1 MTKIGLFVD
10 STCDLPIEQLEKRGI
25 FYVPLHVIFG
35 SEEYLDMVEL
45 SSESF
50 FEKLVS
56 SKYHPTTSL
65 PSPKEVLTVFEK
77 ARDQGIDI
85 LYSLLVS
92 SKLSG
97 TFQSATIAKTM
108 FDEKYGD
115 MEIKLI
121 DSQGAT
127 GQQGLSALTLNDIIA
142 RNGTVEEIDD
152 AWEKIKERSILAAA
166 IDTLRYLRRGGRV
179 GTMKSLMSKILNLK
193 PLITIKDGTI
203 ESFGKARGLVPA
215 MDELIKYGQQ
225 FFSPDEPVRAFVGH
239 SVRYDLLDDMREM
252 VTSSFNV
259 VEIDELMIGSAIG
272 VHIGPGAIGYVIQP
286 YLD

>member
-1 MTKIGLFVD
+1 M
-10 STCDLPIEQLEKRGI
+10 
-25 FYVPLHVIFG
+25 
-35 SEEYLDMVEL
+35 DMVEL
-45 SSESF
+45 SSERF
-50 FEKLVS
+50 FQKLVTS
-56 SKYHPTTSL
+56 EFHPSTSL
-65 PSPKEVLTVFEK
+65 PSPKEILSVFEE
-77 ARDQGIDI
+77 ARDKGIDI

-97 TFQSATIAKTM
+97 TFQSAIIAKKM
-108 FDEKYGD
+108 FDELYGD

-152 AWEKIKERSILAAA
+152 AWEKIRERSILAAA

-179 GTMKSLMSKILNLK
+179 GTVKSLMSKVLNLK

-215 MDELIKYGQQ
+215 MDELIKYGQL
-225 FFSPDEPVRAFVGH
+225 FFKPDEPVRAFVGH
-239 SVRYDLLDDMREM
+239 SVRYELLDSMREK
-252 VTSSFNV
+252 VNEAFNV
-259 VEIDELMIGSAIG
+259 IEVDELMIGSAIG

>member
-1 MTKIGLFVD
+1 MSKIGLLVD
-10 STCDLPIEQLEKRGI
+10 STCDLPIEQLEQRGI
-25 FYVPLHVIFG
+25 FFVPLHVIFG

-45 SSESF
+45 SSENF
-50 FEKLVS
+50 FKKLIT
-56 SKYHPTTSL
+56 SKFHPTTSL
-65 PSPKEVLTVFEK
+65 PSPQKILGVFEE

-97 TFQSATIAKTM
+97 TFQSAVIAKKM
-108 FDEKYGD
+108 FDERYGD

-142 RNGTVEEIDD
+142 RNGTVEEIDA
-152 AWEKIKERSILAAA
+152 AWDKIKEKSILAAA
-166 IDTLRYLRRGGRV
+166 IDTLRYLRKGGRV
-179 GTMKSLMSKILNLK
+179 GAIKSLMSKVLNLK
-193 PLITIKDGTI
+193 PLITINDGTS
-203 ESFGKARGLVPA
+203 ETFGTARGLVPA

-225 FFSPDEPVRAFVGH
+225 FFNPDEPVRAFIGH
-239 SVRYDLLDDMREM
+239 SIRYELLDAMREK
-252 VTSSFNV
+252 VNSAFNV
-259 VEIDELMIGSAIG
+259 IEVDELMIGSAIG